1 MRKKKEKDDNFKLN
15 LLLWGFLFVSVI
27 FVIKLFF
34 IQIID
39 HEKYKALAQEQ
50 YWNLQDIPARRGNIL
65 SRDGF
70 MLATTQTYYLL
81 FIEPQK
87 VENKDKLIRNLSE
100 SLSLIKSA
108 DESIRE
114 EEKSVQKLQLKAT
127 YEEKIEGIVNSGLYW
142 VILEHNLTPLQ
153 KEEIEKLGLVG
164 VGFEEE
170 PVRFYPEGSLAAHV
184 LGFVASNEKGEKQGY
199 YGIEGKLDADLR
211 GKPGRVVEEKDAM
224 GVPILVGGYTKV
236 PPVNGRDIVLTIDRS
251 VQYLVEKH
259 IKEGVEKYDAVSGS
273 VIVMNP
279 MSGQIIA
286 LANYPTYDPA
296 KFMDEEKESTQSP
309 HRKTLERINIAI
321 SETYEPGSIMKP
333 LTISSAVDL
342 KKVKPE
348 TTFEDKGPVSYSGY
362 VIDNWDYKHY
372 GTQTIIQLLQK
383 SNNIGAAWVGHL
395 VGSKNLS
402 EYLLN
407 FGLGVKGGIDLEGED
422 TGTVRDYT
430 TWTDIDL
437 ANIAFGQGI
446 SVTPLQ
452 MLGAFNVIA
461 NGGEL
466 FQPQIIL
473 EIREDGK
480 TLTIPPRKVRRV
492 ISSETAETMVDMLTE
507 AVSGG
512 ESKYFN
518 LKNYNISG
526 KTGTAQ
532 IPVDGKYD
540 PTKTNATFL
549 GFLPGTKTFS
559 MIVRLDRPSTSP
571 YAAETAV
578 PLWMTITDDLVK
590 YYGIPPDKQVEL

>member
-1 MRKKKEKDDNFKLN
+1 MRKKKEKENNFRLN

-27 FVIKLFF
+27 FVIRLFF

-39 HEKYKALAQEQ
+39 HEEYKALAQEQ

-87 VENKDKLIRNLSE
+87 VENKDKLIRDLSE
-100 SLSLIKSA
+100 SLSVIRSA
-108 DESIRE
+108 DESVKE

-142 VILEHNLTPLQ
+142 VIVEHNLTPLQ

-532 IPVDGKYD
+532 IFVDGNYD

-549 GFLPGTKTFS
+549 GFLPGTKSFS

>member
-27 FVIKLFF
+27 FVIRLFF

-39 HEKYKALAQEQ
+39 HEEYKALAQEQ

-279 MSGQIIA
+279 MNGQIIA
-286 LANYPTYDPA
+286 MANYPTYDPA

-348 TTFEDKGPVSYSGY
+348 TTFEDKGPVGYSGY

-466 FQPQIIL
+466 YQPQIIL

>member
-532 IPVDGKYD
+532 IFVDGNYD

-549 GFLPGTKTFS
+549 GFLPGTKSFS

>member
-259 IKEGVEKYDAVSGS
+259 IKEGVERYDAVSGS

-279 MSGQIIA
+279 MNGQIIA
-286 LANYPTYDPA
+286 MANYPTYDPA

-532 IPVDGKYD
+532 IFVDGNYD

-549 GFLPGTKTFS
+549 GFLPGTKSFS